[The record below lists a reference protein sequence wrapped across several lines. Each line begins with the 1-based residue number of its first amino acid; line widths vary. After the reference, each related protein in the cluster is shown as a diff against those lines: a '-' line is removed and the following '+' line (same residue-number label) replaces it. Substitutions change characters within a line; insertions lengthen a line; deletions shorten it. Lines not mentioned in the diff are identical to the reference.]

1 MTQLI
6 LPDDPV
12 ARILPRLREV
22 LPKIHGGPV
31 VVRGTLPKD
40 PVSTA
45 TVHLYLAGGYSQSLV
60 THRATILC
68 HCYASDGPSAYS
80 LAAAVAATIRAG
92 GEHFW
97 GASVITGPYDNPHPD
112 YPDAHRFSLS
122 VEVTVG
128 RQIASVD

>member
-40 PVSTA
+40 PVGTT
-45 TVHLYLAGGYSQSLV
+45 TVHLYIAGGYSQSLV

-68 HCYASDGPSAYS
+68 HCYASDGPSAYR
-80 LAAAVAATIRAG
+80 LAAAVAATVQAG

-112 YPDAHRFSLS
+112 HPDAHRFSLS